1 MEPLSDGAN
10 QPVGRSLRRTRIKF
24 CGMTRRDDVLRAI
37 DLGADA
43 IGMVFYPPSPRC
55 VSLQQALELT
65 RGLPPFV
72 AVTGLFVNA
81 AADYVQQLAHALP
94 LSVLQ
99 FHGDAE
105 VDTPARCQALAQAA
119 GLPWMRA
126 LRVGAATSAADL
138 LKWQLDYV
146 AANSVLLDTL
156 VESYGGGGKAFDWS
170 IIPEDLAHQ
179 AVLSGGLNAQ
189 NVREAV
195 RRVRPYA
202 VDVSSGIERAG
213 AKGVKDHAAM
223 AAFVREVRAAD
234 AG

>member
-1 MEPLSDGAN
+1 MERLSA
-10 QPVGRSLRRTRIKF
+10 LRRTRIKF
-24 CGMTRRDDVLRAI
+24 CGLTRREDVMHAVA
-37 DLGADA
+37 LGVDA

-55 VSLQQALELT
+55 VSVEQALELT
-65 RGLPPFV
+65 WALPPFV
-72 AVTGLFVNA
+72 SVTGLFVNA
-81 AADYVQQLAHALP
+81 EADFVQQVAATVP

-105 VDTPARCQALAQAA
+105 IDTPARCQALAQAA

-138 LKWQLDYV
+138 LEWQLDYA

-156 VESYGGGGKAFDWS
+156 VGSYGGGGKVFDWS

-179 AVLSGGLNAQ
+179 AVLSGGLSAQ
-189 NVREAV
+189 NVRDAV

-202 VDVSSGIERAG
+202 VDVSSGIEVAG
-213 AKGVKDHAAM
+213 TKGVKDHAAM